1 MNGINPFTGKNKT
14 LPDVSGLMLW
24 NNATGGV
31 TFGDDHGL
39 TETLI
44 LDKAGITISNVQEF
58 DVETLKFGRS
68 QFPSNGT
75 IVVTDVSPTQGSRR
89 PRPA

>member
-1 MNGINPFTGKNKT
+1 MNGTNAFTGKNET
-14 LPDVSGLMLW
+14 LLSVNGLVLW

-44 LDKAGITISNVQEF
+44 LDKAGIAIGNVSGI

-68 QFPSNGT
+68 QFPANGT
-75 IVVTDVSPTQGSRR
+75 IV
-89 PRPA
+89 